1 MRVKLDFS
9 DARNVVRLGENT
21 TDMIEPEEI
30 RERRKKLKMTQKE
43 LAEKVG
49 VSQSLI
55 AKLESGVLDPKL
67 SLIKKIMR
75 VFEEMESKK
84 RAEDVMNSPVLV
96 AKVDDPISKVARI
109 MIEKGISQMP
119 VVDKGNIVGS
129 VSERGVFRA
138 FYEGKRDLLVKDVI
152 EPPFP
157 EISPKTEI
165 SEISKLLLENSAVIV
180 VEKGKILGIIT
191 KHDLMRLNASK

>member
-1 MRVKLDFS
+1 
-9 DARNVVRLGENT
+9 
-21 TDMIEPEEI
+21 MIEPEEI

>member
-1 MRVKLDFS
+1 MKLDFS

>member
-1 MRVKLDFS
+1 
-9 DARNVVRLGENT
+9 
-21 TDMIEPEEI
+21 
-30 RERRKKLKMTQKE
+30 
-43 LAEKVG
+43 
-49 VSQSLI
+49 
-55 AKLESGVLDPKL
+55 
-67 SLIKKIMR
+67 
-75 VFEEMESKK
+75 
-84 RAEDVMNSPVLV
+84 
-96 AKVDDPISKVARI
+96 
-109 MIEKGISQMP
+109 
-119 VVDKGNIVGS
+119 
-129 VSERGVFRA
+129 FRA